1 MASKR
6 AREQRA
12 AAPARRDQ
20 LREFAYC
27 EPVDAGM
34 AFGSCFGRLTV
45 HEPWTRGRGGPLG
58 DRRNMITACQYH
70 NDQITQDAASM
81 AWATENGYLVRAAGG
96 PTWLAAG
103 GFVR

>member
-12 AAPARRDQ
+12 AAPARGEQ
-20 LREFAYC
+20 LGFYNYC
-27 EPVDAGM
+27 EPKRAGM
-34 AFGSCFGRLTV
+34 ARDCFGRFTV

-58 DRRNMITACQYH
+58 DPRNMITACVRH
-70 NDQITQDAASM
+70 NDELQQTSDGIEFAYAH
-81 AWATENGYLVRAAGG
+81 GYLVRAADG